1 MINCSAVKNHRE
13 LWVTGGA
20 FAVQLIAH
28 TGNEQ
33 DPMRV
38 LVGYYYEFVVDAKS
52 AFDMELR
59 GLEHAVNICRQ
70 SCQ

>member
-1 MINCSAVKNHRE
+1 
-13 LWVTGGA
+13 
-20 FAVQLIAH
+20 
-28 TGNEQ
+28 
-33 DPMRV
+33 MRV